1 MEAILKQARTAA
13 RLTQQQLAERLGTTQ
28 SAVARLESPRSN
40 PRIATLERALR
51 ACGMQMSLT
60 AQPTTRPGVDE
71 TMIAYRL
78 RLSPGER
85 LKLFESTYADMRKF
99 ALAAAQSRGELD

>member
-1 MEAILKQARTAA
+1 MEAILKQARAGA
-13 RLTQQQLAERLGTTQ
+13 GLTQQQLAERLGTTQ

-40 PRIATLERALR
+40 PRISTLERALR
-51 ACGMQMSLT
+51 ACGMEMSLT
-60 AQPTTRPGVDE
+60 AQPAKSSVDE

-85 LKLFESTYADMRKF
+85 LKLFENTYADMRKF

>member
-13 RLTQQQLAERLGTTQ
+13 GLTQQQLAQRLGTTQ

-51 ACGMQMSLT
+51 ACGMRMSLT
-60 AQPTTRPGVDE
+60 AQPTKPGVDE

-99 ALAAAQSRGELD
+99 ALAAAKSRGELD